1 MVYCS
6 TMLYCTVRESEEGTM
21 QSPEKRQPVQH
32 EQLSEERL
40 AALLDVCQAPLPYD
54 GREEPAV
61 AVYATAL
68 HNSSYLVHDPYQPRH
83 FSRSESAAIAH
94 FAPLL
99 YPGATPQEAEHLQK
113 IDAVTFSKLRSY
125 CWLMDDRL
133 GNWDWEY
140 RVEPYIHGNE
150 QPPRDLEALVH
161 PSQRSDAIIAR
172 LQHGAPREQLLVATA
187 ECMNGLNDPEML
199 LKMCERLQLSDDEL
213 RTCAQLY
220 GMIHPDGSNV
230 HAIALASERLS
241 GTLFQGDYSHPHIAR
256 VVAEAF
262 ASEKEWQQYAN
273 IHPAELLQQLLP
285 HERRRELTLANIRQH
300 PRMPE
305 DYLLPYIEADEV
317 AGIVYEAIAKTLAIK
332 PDDYHRMSKA
342 DIAEQNGLDKTPWQL
357 QETDHLLY
365 ALCITATEGSEL
377 AQIAEQ
383 WQQMVNGIDPGLDE
397 LLYDCAVARNGV
409 RPWPVEGW
417 SGRPEEQE
425 EIDRMLAEQKASHE
439 RYDKAKARLKDY
451 LEDMSDERTDSRPIA
466 FLP

>member
-1 MVYCS
+1 
-6 TMLYCTVRESEEGTM
+6 MLYCTVRESEEGTM
-21 QSPEKRQPVQH
+21 QSPEKRQPVQN
-32 EQLSEERL
+32 EQLSDERL
-40 AALLDVCQAPLPYD
+40 VALLDVCRAPLQYA
-54 GREEPAV
+54 GREESAV

-187 ECMNGLNDPEML
+187 ECMNGLDSPEGL
-199 LKMCERLQLSDDEL
+199 LKMIEMLQLSDDEL
-213 RTCAQLY
+213 RTCARVY
-220 GMIHPDGSNV
+220 GMIYPRGSSL
-230 HAIALASERLS
+230 HAVALASEYLS
-241 GTLFQGDYSHPHIAR
+241 DTLFQGDYSHPHIAAA
-256 VVAEAF
+256 VAKAF
-262 ASEKEWQQYAN
+262 TDEKKWGQYAT

-285 HERRRELTLANIRQH
+285 DEQRHELALATIRQYPH
-300 PRMPE
+300 MPE
-305 DYLLPYIEADEV
+305 EYLLPYVQPHEV
-317 AGIVYEAIAKTLAIK
+317 AEIMHAAITKELATE
-332 PDDYHRMSKA
+332 PDGYNTFSKA
-342 DIAEQNGLDKTPWQL
+342 DIAGLNGLDKTPWQL
-357 QETDHLLY
+357 KEVDHLLDT
-365 ALCITATEGSEL
+365 LRQTATEGSEL

-383 WQQMVNGIDPGLDE
+383 WQQIVEGIDPDLDE
-397 LLYDCAVARNGV
+397 LLYDCAVARN
-409 RPWPVEGW
+409 RINPWPVEGW